1 VVTTSE
7 PASKRRFVVVLMLFV
22 VVVINFLDR
31 SNISVV
37 APSLSAD
44 LKLTPFRMG
53 LIFSGFGWSYALLQI
68 PASRFVDRFHPR
80 FLYTVVLGSWSLAT
94 FALGLVDSF
103 VAIFILRLIIGAF
116 EAPSYPINNRIAAT
130 WFGEN
135 ERAGA
140 IGFYTSGQFVGIAF
154 LTPLLTWILASYG
167 WRAVFMFTGTMGLA
181 WAAVWFALYRDPKEF
196 PGVNQAEIS
205 WIRSNGGM
213 PELND
218 RAVPTKGMGWADL
231 KTILSKRPLWGIYIG
246 QFGIVSTQWFF
257 LTWFPTY
264 LSNSRHRGFTKSGLQ
279 TSIPFFCAFLG
290 VLAGGFCSDWMLRRG
305 LTLTAARKFPII
317 AGLLLS
323 TSIVGANYAE
333 SQATVIAFFS
343 SAFFGSGFASIT
355 WSLVSTMAPP
365 HLIGLTGGVFN
376 FFGNLAAIVVPIAV
390 GLLVRGSDF
399 TRALI
404 FVAVT
409 ALMGALSYLLLVG
422 KIERVPMGASE
433 S

>member
-1 VVTTSE
+1 MVTTSE
-7 PASKRRFVVVLMLFV
+7 PASRRRFVVVLMMFV
-22 VVVINFLDR
+22 VVVINYLDR

-44 LKLTPFRMG
+44 LKLSPFRMG

-94 FALGLVDSF
+94 FALGLVDGF
-103 VAIFILRLIIGAF
+103 VSIFILRLIIGAF

-167 WRAVFMFTGTMGLA
+167 WRAVLMFTGAMGLA
-181 WAAVWFALYRDPKEF
+181 WAAVWFAFYRDPKEF
-196 PGVNQAEIS
+196 PGVNQAEID
-205 WIRSNGGM
+205 WIRRHGAM

-218 RAVPTKGMGWADL
+218 RTIATRSMGWADL
-231 KTILSKRPLWGIYIG
+231 RAVLSKRSLWGIYIG

-264 LSNSRHRGFTKSGLQ
+264 LSNARHRNLAKSGLQ

-305 LTLTAARKFPII
+305 MSLTAARKTPVIV
-317 AGLLLS
+317 GLLLS
-323 TSIVGANYAE
+323 TSIIGANYADD
-333 SQATVIAFFS
+333 QAMVIAFFS
-343 SAFFGSGFASIT
+343 SAFFGSGFASIS
-355 WSLVSTMAPP
+355 WSLVSTMAPA

-376 FFGNLAAIVVPIAV
+376 FFGNLAAIVVPITV
-390 GLLVRGSDF
+390 GALVHGSDF
-399 TRALI
+399 TRPLM
-404 FVAVT
+404 FVAAT
-409 ALMGALSYLLLVG
+409 ALMGALSYLVLVG
-422 KIERVPMGASE
+422 KIERVSIRVSE
-433 S
+433 P

>member
-1 VVTTSE
+1 
-7 PASKRRFVVVLMLFV
+7 MLFV

-31 SNISVV
+31 TNISIV
-37 APSLSAD
+37 APALATD

-68 PASRFVDRFHPR
+68 PASRFVDRVHPR
-80 FLYTVVLGSWSLAT
+80 FLYTAVLGSWSLAT

-103 VAIFILRLIIGAF
+103 VAIFALRVIIGVF

-167 WRAVFMFTGTMGLA
+167 WRAVFMFTGAVGLA
-181 WAAVWFALYRDPKEF
+181 WAAAWFAFYRGPKEF
-196 PGVNQAEIS
+196 PGVNQAEID
-205 WIRSNGGM
+205 WIRSHGGM

-218 RAVPTKGMGWADL
+218 GTAATKNIVWADL
-231 KTILSKRPLWGIYIG
+231 RTVLGKRSLWGMYIG
-246 QFGIVSTQWFF
+246 QFGVVSTQWFF

-264 LSNSRHRGFTKSGLQ
+264 LFSSRHRGFMKSGVQ
-279 TSIPFFCAFLG
+279 TAIPFFCAFIG

-305 LTLTAARKFPII
+305 LSLTKARKFPII

-333 SQATVIAFFS
+333 SQVWVIAFFS

-355 WSLVSTMAPP
+355 WSLVSTMAPA

-376 FFGNLAAIVVPIAV
+376 FFGNLAAIVIPIAV
-390 GLLVRGSDF
+390 GALVRGSDF
-399 TRALI
+399 TRPLI
-404 FVAVT
+404 FVATT
-409 ALMGALSYLLLVG
+409 ALTGAISYLVLVG
-422 KIERVPMGASE
+422 KIEHAPIATYE
-433 S
+433 P

>member
-1 VVTTSE
+1 MVTLPVE
-7 PASKRRFVVVLMLFV
+7 ASRQRFVVVLMLFV

-31 SNISVV
+31 TNISIV
-37 APSLSAD
+37 APSLAAD

-53 LIFSGFGWSYALLQI
+53 LVFSAFGWSYALLQI
-68 PASRFVDRFHPR
+68 PASRFVDRVHPR
-80 FLYTVVLGSWSLAT
+80 ILYTVVLGAWSLAT
-94 FALGLVDSF
+94 VALGLVHSF
-103 VAIFILRLIIGAF
+103 VALVALRIIIGAF

-154 LTPLLTWILASYG
+154 LAPLLTWILAEHG
-167 WRAVFMFTGTMGLA
+167 WRAVFIFTGAVGLA
-181 WAAVWFALYRDPKEF
+181 WAAVWFTFYRNPREF
-196 PGVNQAEIS
+196 PGVNQAEIE
-205 WIRSNGGM
+205 WIRTHGGM
-213 PELND
+213 PELSD
-218 RAVPTKGMGWADL
+218 RPPAKKGIVWADL
-231 KTILSKRPLWGIYIG
+231 KTVLSKRSLWGMYIG
-246 QFGIVSTQWFF
+246 QFGVVSTQWFF

-264 LSNSRHRGFTKSGLQ
+264 LFNSRHREFAKSGLQ
-279 TSIPFFCAFLG
+279 TAIPFFFAFIG

-305 LTLTAARKFPII
+305 MGLTTARKFPII

-333 SQATVIAFFS
+333 NQVWLIAFFS

-355 WSLVSTMAPP
+355 WSLVATMAPA

-390 GLLVRGSDF
+390 GALVRGSDF
-399 TRALI
+399 KRPLI
-404 FVAVT
+404 FVAAT
-409 ALMGALSYLLLVG
+409 ALVGALSYLVLVG
-422 KIERVPMGASE
+422 KIEQAPATSE
-433 S
+433 P